1 MSVQMYS
8 ARWSNVTITPSMG
21 GSSETVGV
29 QSLEYKVNLNKE
41 DHFEGGSHLRTYV
54 SYGYKLVNGKVM
66 VKSVSTVLD
75 GLLDKMEEMN
85 NSFSLHVDLSNGTD
99 HKILDFFECYL
110 ESKEFGIDVNGNGI
124 STYSFTAR
132 DVKEGA

>member
-1 MSVQMYS
+1 MAVQMFS
-8 ARWSNVTITPSMG
+8 ARWSNVTITPSSG

-29 QSLEYKVNLNKE
+29 QSLEYSVNLNKE

-54 SYGYKLVNGKVM
+54 SYGYKMVKGKVQ
-66 VKSVSTVLD
+66 VKSVSPVLD
-75 GLLDKMEEMN
+75 ALLDKMEEAN

-99 HKILDFFECYL
+99 HKVLDFFECYL

>member
-1 MSVQMYS
+1 MAVQMYS
-8 ARWSNVTITPSMG
+8 ARWSNVTITPAMG

-29 QSLEYKVNLNKE
+29 QSLEYSVDLNKE

-54 SYGYKLVNGKVM
+54 SYGYKQVAGKVQ

-75 GLLDKMEEMN
+75 ALLDKMEEMN
-85 NSFSLHVDLSNGTD
+85 NSFSMHVDLSNGTD